1 MAKRSYQK
9 GWIRPKGKKWY
20 GYYEVKRF
28 NPETGQEEW
37 RTEAPIA
44 LGLRSQMNKFQ
55 ARDALAAEIA
65 KRTGTTPKPQADMK
79 VITFGWFI
87 RNRWLPLKEANWKE
101 ETARDRK
108 CIIQMDLIDK
118 FESVP
123 LEHFDKFTLQ
133 VHLNDLAKT
142 RSRDRVLQ
150 IRAYLRDIF
159 AEAVDQ
165 DFLPKDP
172 ARKVEVPKQLA
183 DTDTTVLNWDQLR
196 SVLAELNLKDRLI
209 LELDMTD
216 ALRPSELFG
225 LRWRDFNH
233 DECLLELRETVY
245 RGKLRKWGKTRK
257 ALRPVYIPKELADDL
272 WLWKQESEHSGP
284 DDFIFSNRLRKGG
297 FIDPQNYRRKMR
309 KLGDELGLPKLTFQ
323 VIRRTIATLGQKKGT
338 PKDIQG
344 VLRHSRLS
352 TTTDVYMQEIPESV
366 KATVGAINKE
376 LRLKPQTAEAS

>member
-1 MAKRSYQK
+1 MAKKSYQQ

-20 GYYEVKRF
+20 GYYEIKTF
-28 NPETGQEEW
+28 NPATGQQEW
-37 RTEAPIA
+37 KTAAPIT
-44 LGLRSQMNKFQ
+44 LGFRSQMTKFQ
-55 ARDALAAEIA
+55 ARDALITEIA
-65 KRTGTTPKPQADMK
+65 KRTGNTPLPQADMK
-79 VITFGWFI
+79 VITFGWFV

-101 ETARDRK
+101 ETARDKK
-108 CIIQMDLIDK
+108 CIIQKDLIEK
-118 FESVP
+118 FESDP

-133 VHLNDLAKT
+133 VHLNNLAKT

-172 ARKVEVPKQLA
+172 ARKVEVPKQIA
-183 DTDTTVLNWDQLR
+183 DTDTTTLSWEQLR
-196 SVLAELNLKDRLI
+196 HVLAKLGMKDRLI
-209 LELDMTD
+209 LELDMTN

-245 RGKLRKWGKTRK
+245 RGKLRNWGKTRK
-257 ALRPVYIPKELADDL
+257 ALRPVHIPKELADDL
-272 WLWKQESEHSGP
+272 WLWRQECKNSAPEG
-284 DDFIFSNRLRKGG
+284 FIFPNRLGG
-297 FIDPQNYRRKMR
+297 FIDPQNYRKKMR
-309 KLGDELGLPKLTFQ
+309 KLGEELGLPKLTFQ
-323 VIRRTIATLGQKKGT
+323 VIRRTIATLAQKKGT

-344 VLRHSRLS
+344 VLRHSRLA

-366 KATVGAINKE
+366 KAMVGAINKE
-376 LRLKPQTAEAS
+376 LRLKPDMAEAS

>member
-1 MAKRSYQK
+1 MAKKSYQK

-20 GYYEVKRF
+20 GYYEIKHF

-37 RTEAPIA
+37 RTEAPIVI
-44 LGLRSQMNKFQ
+44 GLRSKLNRFQ
-55 ARDALAAEIA
+55 ARDALATEIA
-65 KRTGTTPKPQADMK
+65 KRTGTTPKPQTDMK
-79 VITFGWFI
+79 VITFGWFV

-101 ETARDRK
+101 ETARDKK
-108 CIIQMDLIDK
+108 CIIRKDLLDK

-133 VHLNDLAKT
+133 LHLNDLART

-150 IRAYLRDIF
+150 IRAYVRDIF

-196 SVLAELNLKDRLI
+196 SVLAELSLKDRLI

-225 LRWRDFNH
+225 LRWRDFNY
-233 DECLLELRETVY
+233 DECILVLRQTVY
-245 RGKLRKWGKTRK
+245 RGKLRNWGKSTRARK
-257 ALRPVYIPKELADDL
+257 CSIAPNPK
-272 WLWKQESEHSGP
+272 
-284 DDFIFSNRLRKGG
+284 
-297 FIDPQNYRRKMR
+297 
-309 KLGDELGLPKLTFQ
+309 
-323 VIRRTIATLGQKKGT
+323 
-338 PKDIQG
+338 
-344 VLRHSRLS
+344 
-352 TTTDVYMQEIPESV
+352 
-366 KATVGAINKE
+366 
-376 LRLKPQTAEAS
+376 